1 MRKFIFIVIA
11 IIIVGIAVVAIPKQ
25 KKDEP
30 VSQEAEKEETI
41 DSAAVA
47 ASRETSERLAY
58 WFPHHDSLNHGL
70 VLVAEELWQVD
81 SAAANSNTISRF
93 VWHERCEKALS
104 HCFDSIHPGFNLSRM
119 QRLTPC

>member
-41 DSAAVA
+41 DS
-47 ASRETSERLAY
+47 EK
-58 WFPHHDSLNHGL
+58 G
-70 VLVAEELWQVD
+70 QQ
-81 SAAANSNTISRF
+81 NT
-93 VWHERCEKALS
+93 E
-104 HCFDSIHPGFNLSRM
+104 
-119 QRLTPC
+119 